1 VGDAASPKSPRRDA
15 STSSGLRG
23 VLEGLRIV
31 IVDDDPDSRDLL
43 QTVLEQRSALVFDA
57 ETASD
62 AFALLERE
70 RPDVLISD
78 IAMPEE
84 DGYEALREIANYNPG
99 MPVMLITGHGET
111 WLRMGATLGRAHG
124 LEYIET
130 AIKPIRAE
138 AIREFLTVV
147 RQRAK

>member
-1 VGDAASPKSPRRDA
+1 MEAEAVTSVLVIDDREDVATTLAALCEALGMPASVPR
-15 STSSGLRG
+15 SGENVRAM
-23 VLEGLRIV
+23 LERSAPSGV
-31 IVDDDPDSRDLL
+31 IVD
-43 QTVLEQRSALVFDA
+43 
-57 ETASD
+57 
-62 AFALLERE
+62 
-70 RPDVLISD
+70 IM
-78 IAMPEE
+78 MPEE